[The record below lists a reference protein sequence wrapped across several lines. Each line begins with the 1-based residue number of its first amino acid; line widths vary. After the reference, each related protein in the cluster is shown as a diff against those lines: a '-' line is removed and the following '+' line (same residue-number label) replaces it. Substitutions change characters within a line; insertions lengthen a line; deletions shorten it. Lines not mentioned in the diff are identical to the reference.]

1 MEVNSIGELNLVGE
15 SVNNLVGY
23 LRENLVLQKKS
34 EIDALTGLPN
44 RMSYDQYSEELEKY
58 LYANQKTLGVE
69 ILDIDYFKQYNDN
82 YGHQNGDECIKMIAG
97 ELQKLVQECPKIY
110 AARYGGDEF
119 VIIYPGLLLSEVEGF
134 VKTLK
139 KAVQSKGME
148 HKFSK
153 ASDVVTVTQG
163 VCFDIFSKGKTLSD
177 FLKRADEALYEEK
190 KIGRNSYR
198 IIQM

>member
-1 MEVNSIGELNLVGE
+1 
-15 SVNNLVGY
+15 
-23 LRENLVLQKKS
+23 
-34 EIDALTGLPN
+34 
-44 RMSYDQYSEELEKY
+44 MSYDQYSEELEKY
-58 LYANQKTLGVE
+58 LHANQKTLGVE

-110 AARYGGDEF
+110 VARYGGDEF

-134 VKTLK
+134 VKALK
-139 KAVQSKGME
+139 KGVQANAME

-153 ASDVVTVTQG
+153 ASDVVTITQG
-163 VCFDIFSKGKTLSD
+163 VCFDIFSPGKNISD